1 MKVYHYV
8 AITKQIHPIKKK
20 IMKKNITI
28 IVSLVIGLTIG
39 WFLPDLISSDDSK
52 ISIEKA
58 ENIVELMGNQT
69 SFGVKGNCGMCK
81 KTIET
86 AALSLSG
93 VTNANWDKQ
102 TKQINLTYDPLNV
115 ELISIHQAIANSGYG
130 TELVENN
137 MDSYE
142 NLPLCCKYDPKM
154 KIKSN

>member
-1 MKVYHYV
+1 
-8 AITKQIHPIKKK
+8 
-20 IMKKNITI
+20 MKKNITI
-28 IVSLVIGLTIG
+28 VVSLVIGLTIG

-52 ISIEKA
+52 ISIEKP
-58 ENIVELMGNQT
+58 ENIVELMGNET

-93 VTNANWDKQ
+93 VSTADWDKQ
-102 TKQINLTYDPLNV
+102 TKQIKLIYDPQIVDLM
-115 ELISIHQAIANSGYG
+115 SIHQAIANSGYG

-154 KIKSN
+154 NEKSN